1 MCRPPIA
8 STTIVSTGIATFH
21 QVAALLVW
29 ASRRTLRKLIAVNTA
44 ISTTAATMP
53 RLVSTFWPPL
63 TFIQLLAKE

>member
-21 QVAALLVW
+21 HVATLLVW
-29 ASRRTLRKLIAVNTA
+29 ASRRTLRKLIAVKIA

-53 RLVSTFWPPL
+53 RP
-63 TFIQLLAKE
+63 